1 MALAVCSQVKSQQRF
16 VSFDGAVP
24 ANWQTNSATPLSVS
38 TQHVKAGGG
47 ALLWEAKSGDY
58 LSAASLA
65 IPSAELNNATN
76 SQAQIFL
83 HVPAATNDT
92 LLFQFLD
99 ETGVVRR
106 EGKMLL
112 NFKGWREFHRSYY
125 YDYSGGVAAS
135 PFNLEE
141 MRITYIPVNP
151 ADSCTIYIDEA
162 RLIGNADVRIPGPH
176 VWPDYAAF
184 RKHVTNAPYLNV
196 LPNWKSGP
204 DMPVTTATA
213 TELADLAVLR
223 TRFARPAGADTLL
236 AVAKNFVLGCQI
248 HTHADGSLNGR
259 GIYNIYRPDSLVIF
273 STYIGSL
280 ARGAKAGDADAENK
294 LLLFTEYLLSE
305 GLAEGGRI
313 VLQTNSYPN
322 ARTFPVGFLEALPL
336 YPPGLRTE
344 VLDMLKWNNEYSV
357 VNGATFMEGYSVD
370 YLNLRTGF
378 LFELALANPDD
389 NAAVRDVKMVKRFL
403 ERNTVPSLGGRDG
416 MKPDGVGYHHGSQ
429 HTSYMGAW
437 SRWIDM
443 ADSLR
448 GTVYRVNLAA
458 YENMSLGIKYLL
470 AGSSKGVLFAHAE
483 SGRNPFPAALPV
495 SLERFEKFVRVGG
508 DIKGTGTDPVMGSFY
523 NAVTGTSTFPASPV
537 SAEGFYQYNYGALG
551 IRRKSNWVAVMRG
564 FTSKIFGAEIYSA
577 ENRYGRYQSY
587 GTLEVLYGG
596 TLEAT
601 GYILA
606 GKGWDW
612 NVMPGTTTAHFPD
625 FAGLQ
630 PLKTTAM
637 EFQNNN
643 FAGSLSLGQEG
654 IFGLNLDERAN
665 GNYSP
670 SRLKAKKSVFAFDSI
685 LVCLGS
691 SINALNGLGNVATNF
706 FQAVNKTSN
715 ADIYVNSVT
724 PVSNSNY
731 DQTIDTQPADLW
743 LLNGQSTGYYIPQ
756 GNGTVR
762 VVRGKQVTPKET
774 VSNPSLPNSYDS
786 AYASKAWMNHGVN
799 PVNAKYHFV
808 VAPGIT
814 PTAMQALATQLAGG
828 TLYNILKQTD
838 TMHIVRYNPLALTG
852 YVFFKANTAVNTG
865 HIKSVSAVCMAGIRE
880 SGDTITVTVN
890 SPDMNIQ
897 TETAFDYYWRA
908 LPRTVSLVL
917 NGSWDVVENLS
928 GVTVT
933 HQATTVTASFY
944 LEHGFSKTIRLKV
957 PGTARRA
964 AERVYADTAA
974 QRALPGEKSSGK
986 KFMLFPNPAGKTMMV
1001 DFMAAEHGAV
1011 NVEIFNMQ
1019 GALMQR
1025 QQLTVKKGPNRHPVD
1040 VSGFTPGSYLIVL
1053 NGGGL
1058 QERGIFIKQ

>member
-1 MALAVCSQVKSQQRF
+1 MTLAVCGQVKSQQRF
-16 VSFDGAVP
+16 VSFDSALP
-24 ANWQTNSATPLSVS
+24 MNWNTNSATALSLS
-38 TQHVKAGGG
+38 PQHVKAGGQ
-47 ALLWEAKSGDY
+47 ALLWKAKNGEY
-58 LSAASLA
+58 LSAAALA

-76 SQAQIFL
+76 SQAQIFF
-83 HVPAATNDT
+83 HSPAATNDT

-125 YDYSGGVAAS
+125 YDYSSGIAAS

-141 MRITYIPVNP
+141 MRITYLPVNP
-151 ADSCTIYIDEA
+151 ADSCTLHIDEA

-176 VWPDYAAF
+176 VWPDYADF
-184 RKHVTNAPYLNV
+184 RQHVTNAPYLNV
-196 LPNWKSGP
+196 LPNWESGP
-204 DMPVTTATA
+204 DMPVTAATSA
-213 TELADLAVLR
+213 ELADLAVLR
-223 TRFARPAGADTLL
+223 MRFARVAGADTLL
-236 AVAKNFVLGCQI
+236 TIAKNFVQGCQVQ
-248 HTHADGSLNGR
+248 THADGSLNGR
-259 GIYNIYRPDSLVIF
+259 GIYNIYRADSLVIF
-273 STYIGSL
+273 SNYIASL
-280 ARGAKAGDADAENK
+280 ARGAKAGDTDAENK
-294 LLLFTEYLLSE
+294 LLLFTRYLLSE

-313 VLQTNSYPN
+313 VHQTNSYPN

-336 YPPGLRTE
+336 YPADLRAE
-344 VLDMLKWNNEYSV
+344 VLDMLKWSNEYSV
-357 VNGATFMEGYSVD
+357 VYGATFMEGYSVD
-370 YLNLRTGF
+370 YLNIRIAF

-403 ERNTVPSLGGRDG
+403 ERNTVPGLGGRDG

-437 SRWIDM
+437 SKWIDM
-443 ADSLR
+443 ADLLK
-448 GTVYRVNLAA
+448 GTVYRVDLAA
-458 YENMSLGIKYLL
+458 YENISLGFKYLL
-470 AGSSKGVLFAHAE
+470 AGSSGGVLFAHAE

-495 SLERFEKFVRVGG
+495 SLAQFQKFVLVGG
-508 DIKGTGTDPVMGSFY
+508 DIKGTTADPVMGGFY
-523 NAVTGTSTFPASPV
+523 NAVTGTGTFPAPPV
-537 SAEGFYQYNYGALG
+537 SADGFYQYNYGALG
-551 IRRKSNWVAVMRG
+551 IQRKSNWVAVMRG

-596 TLEAT
+596 TLAAT

-612 NVMPGTTTAHFPD
+612 NVMPGTTTVHFPD

-654 IFGLNLDERAN
+654 IFGLNLDEKAN

-724 PVSNSNY
+724 PVSNSTY

-762 VVRGKQVTPKET
+762 VIRGKQITPKET

-799 PVNAKYHFV
+799 PVSAKYHYV

-828 TLYNILKQTD
+828 TLYSILKQTD
-838 TMHIVRYNPLALTG
+838 TMHIVKYNPLNLTG

-865 HIKSVSAVCMAGIRE
+865 HIKSVSAVCIAGIRE

-897 TETAFDYYWRA
+897 TETAFNYYWRA

-917 NGSWDVVENLS
+917 NGNWDVVENLS
-928 GVTVT
+928 GVAITN
-933 HQATTVTASFY
+933 QATTVTASFT
-944 LEHGFSKTIRLKV
+944 LEHGFAKTIKLKV
-957 PGTARRA
+957 PDAARRA
-964 AERVYADTAA
+964 SELAYTDTAA
-974 QRALPGEKSSGK
+974 LAALHTGENKEK
-986 KFMLFPNPAGKTMMV
+986 KFTLFPNPASKTMV
-1001 DFMAAEHGAV
+1001 ADFVAAEHGVV

-1025 QQLTVKKGPNRHPVD
+1025 QQITVKKGQNRHPLD
-1040 VSGFTPGSYLIVL
+1040 VSTFIRGSYLVVL
-1053 NGGGL
+1053 TGGGL
-1058 QERGIFIKQ
+1058 QERSIFIKQ